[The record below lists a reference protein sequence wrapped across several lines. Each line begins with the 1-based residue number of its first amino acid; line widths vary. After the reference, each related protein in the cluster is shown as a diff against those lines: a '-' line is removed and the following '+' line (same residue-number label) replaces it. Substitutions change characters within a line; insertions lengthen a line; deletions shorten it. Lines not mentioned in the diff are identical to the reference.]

1 MIRVWLRR
9 RPDGAL
15 VGFAVRGHSG
25 LRRSG
30 HDIVCAAVSVL
41 TQTVA
46 LGLERRVGVHVQ
58 VWAGDGELVC
68 TLPDGLSASDLG
80 RCQDLLETMCLGL
93 QEVAVAYPQ
102 RLQVSEDGHDS
113 SAGAQRW

>member
-1 MIRVWLRR
+1 MIRVWLQR

-46 LGLERRVGVHVQ
+46 VGLERQVGVNVR
-58 VWAGDGELVC
+58 VRAGDGELVC
-68 TLPDGLSASDLG
+68 TLPDGLSPSELR
-80 RCQDLLETMCLGL
+80 RCQDLMETMCLGL
-93 QEVAVAYPQ
+93 REVALAYPR
-102 RLQVSEDGHDS
+102 RLQLCEGAHDS
-113 SAGAQRW
+113 SVGS